1 VSEGRVKRRRGS
13 GRPPPPAPPEAT
25 LAAAEAALGHRFADR
40 ALLIQALSHAGLS
53 QGRDSGLASNERLE
67 FVGDRVLGLI
77 VAEWLIARFP
87 QEREGALGRRLG
99 HLVAEPSLAEVGLRI
114 GLGALLSVAPSD
126 DKAGVRDR
134 RAVLADAV
142 EAVIGALYLDGGLDA
157 ARGFIHRAFEGAVAA
172 AGDAPRDPKSALQEW
187 TMARGLGLPEYRV
200 IATTGPA
207 HAPSFRVQVE
217 CAGRVAEAEAGVKQS
232 AEKAAAAAMLA
243 ALENGT

>member
-1 VSEGRVKRRRGS
+1 MKRRRGG
-13 GRPPPPAPPEAT
+13 GRPPPPAPAEAT

-87 QEREGALGRRLG
+87 EEREGALGRRLG
-99 HLVAEPSLAEVGLRI
+99 HLVAEPSLAEVAVRI
-114 GLGALLSVAPSD
+114 GLGPLLAVAPSD
-126 DKAGVRDR
+126 DRAGVRER

-157 ARGFIHRAFEGAVAA
+157 ARGFIHRAFEGTVAA
-172 AGDAPRDPKSALQEW
+172 AAGEAPRDPKSALQEW

-232 AEKAAAAAMLA
+232 AEKAAAAALLA